1 MSNGDKSQLAR
12 LRAEIINS
20 KDLPTMPVLL
30 ARMLAVV
37 DGDRSSVRDLV
48 DVMQR
53 DQALTARVLRLA
65 NSGFFGYSR
74 QVASLTR
81 AVMLLGFATV
91 KNLALGV
98 KIWETLVLEH
108 GLSLTELWEHSAVVA
123 AAARQIAQRT
133 RTADPEEVFT
143 AGLLHDVGRV
153 VLTLRFRQEYAS
165 ASAGPN
171 GELIERERAAFG
183 VDHSQAGAWLAEA
196 WQLPVAI
203 AETVAQHHQ
212 PLAAAAP
219 LTTPVIVNV
228 ANRLVR
234 WTDFASGRIDPHAE
248 ALLAGGAIAG
258 LPFAAWAEIAA
269 ALQGQEDELHA
280 FFGGQS

>member
-1 MSNGDKSQLAR
+1 M
-12 LRAEIINS
+12 
-20 KDLPTMPVLL
+20 
-30 ARMLAVV
+30 
-37 DGDRSSVRDLV
+37 
-48 DVMQR
+48 
-53 DQALTARVLRLA
+53 LRLA
-65 NSGFFGYSR
+65 NSGFFGYAR

-171 GELIERERAAFG
+171 GELTERERAAFG